1 MKNPMQ
7 TPLYQR
13 GRLWYNGIDKGETN
27 MFHKYYGIPKDAK
40 YGEGFM
46 SRFPILFQHRKL
58 SMQETCMC
66 WGIECPKGWWH
77 ILDQLCTVL
86 EFHNLEFKDKYGIAI
101 VADQVKEKFGTLR
114 FYYTI
119 RDVDKDGV
127 VVEMCAEDTRVADEE
142 NRRRIAID
150 YLEMLADKYI
160 EEAEDL
166 TYNTCAR
173 CGVPLEKDNKV
184 ETKGWITYICKECD
198 GKPYNQD
205 EDDEDDTPET
215 QGEDDEEK
223 KEDEE

>member
-1 MKNPMQ
+1 
-7 TPLYQR
+7 
-13 GRLWYNGIDKGETN
+13 
-27 MFHKYYGIPKDAK
+27 MFHKYYGVPKDAK
-40 YGEGFM
+40 YGEDFM

-77 ILDQLCTVL
+77 ILEQLCTVL

-114 FYYTI
+114 FYYTVM
-119 RDVDKDGV
+119 DVDKDGV
-127 VVEMCAEDTRVADEE
+127 VASRLDADKRVADEE
-142 NRRRIAID
+142 NRRRIAIG
-150 YLEMLADKYI
+150 YLELLADKYI

-173 CGVPLEKDNKV
+173 CGVPLDEKNRV
-184 ETKGWITYICKECD
+184 ETKNWITYICKECD

-215 QGEDDEEK
+215 QDEDDGEEGK

>member
-1 MKNPMQ
+1 
-7 TPLYQR
+7 
-13 GRLWYNGIDKGETN
+13 
-27 MFHKYYGIPKDAK
+27 MFHKYYGVPKDAK

-86 EFHNLEFKDKYGIAI
+86 EFHNMEFKDKYGIAI

-119 RDVDKDGV
+119 RDVNKDGV
-127 VVEMCAEDTRVADEE
+127 VVDACAEDTRIADEE

-160 EEAEDL
+160 AEAEDL

-173 CGVPLEKDNKV
+173 CGVPLDEKNRV
-184 ETKGWITYICKECD
+184 ETKNWITYICKECD

-215 QGEDDEEK
+215 QGEDDEKEEK

>member
-1 MKNPMQ
+1 
-7 TPLYQR
+7 
-13 GRLWYNGIDKGETN
+13 
-27 MFHKYYGIPKDAK
+27 MFHKYYGVPNDAK
-40 YGEGFM
+40 YGEDFM

-86 EFHNLEFKDKYGIAI
+86 EFHNMEFKDKYGIAI

-114 FYYTI
+114 FYYTVM
-119 RDVDKDGV
+119 DVDKDGV
-127 VVEMCAEDTRVADEE
+127 VASRKDPDERVADEE
-142 NRRRIAID
+142 NRRRIAIG

-173 CGVPLEKDNKV
+173 CGVPLDEKNKV
-184 ETKGWITYICKECD
+184 ETGGWITYICKECD

-215 QGEDDEEK
+215 QVQDDEDK
-223 KEDEE
+223 KENED

>member
-1 MKNPMQ
+1 
-7 TPLYQR
+7 
-13 GRLWYNGIDKGETN
+13 
-27 MFHKYYGIPKDAK
+27 MFHKYYGVPNDAK

-46 SRFPILFQHRKL
+46 SRFPILFQERKK

-66 WGIECPKGWWH
+66 WGIECPKGWYN

-86 EFHNLEFKDKYGIAI
+86 EFHNMEFKDKYGIAI

-127 VVEMCAEDTRVADEE
+127 VVESCADSRIADEE

-160 EEAEDL
+160 DEAEDL
-166 TYNTCAR
+166 TFNTCAR
-173 CGVPLEKDNKV
+173 CGVPLDKDNKV
-184 ETKGWITYICKECD
+184 ETQGWITYICKECD
-198 GKPYNQD
+198 KKGQSG
-205 EDDEDDTPET
+205 EDDEDDAPET
-215 QGEDDEEK
+215 QDDEEEK
-223 KEDEE
+223 KTDEG

>member
-1 MKNPMQ
+1 
-7 TPLYQR
+7 
-13 GRLWYNGIDKGETN
+13 
-27 MFHKYYGIPKDAK
+27 MFHKYYGVPNDAK
-40 YGEGFM
+40 YGEDFM

-66 WGIECPKGWWH
+66 WGIEAPLGWYH

-86 EFHNLEFKDKYGIAI
+86 EFHNMEFKDKYGIAI

-119 RDVDKDGV
+119 RNVDKDGV
-127 VVEMCAEDTRVADEE
+127 VVEACAEDTRIADEE
-142 NRRRIAID
+142 NRRRIAIG

-173 CGVPLEKDNKV
+173 CGVPLDEKNKV
-184 ETKGWITYICKECD
+184 ETGGWITYICKECD
-198 GKPYNQD
+198 EKVQPSEN
-205 EDDEDDTPET
+205 DEDDTPET
-215 QGEDDEEK
+215 QDEDDVEEK

>member
-1 MKNPMQ
+1 MKNSMQ

-13 GRLWYNGIDKGETN
+13 GRLWYNEIDKGDTN

-46 SRFPILFQHRKL
+46 SRFPILFQERKK

-77 ILDQLCTVL
+77 ILDQICTVL
-86 EFHNLEFKDKYGIAI
+86 EFHNMEFKEKHGIAI

-127 VVEMCAEDTRVADEE
+127 VIETCAEDTRVADEE
-142 NRRRIAID
+142 NQRRIAID

-160 EEAEDL
+160 DEAEDL

-173 CGVPLEKDNKV
+173 CGIPLEEDNKV
-184 ETKGWITYICKECD
+184 ETKGWITYVCKNCD
-198 GKPYNQD
+198 GKPYDQ
-205 EDDEDDTPET
+205 DDEDDTPET
-215 QGEDDEEK
+215 QAEDDGEK
-223 KEDEE
+223 KDEE

>member
-1 MKNPMQ
+1 
-7 TPLYQR
+7 
-13 GRLWYNGIDKGETN
+13 
-27 MFHKYYGIPKDAK
+27 
-40 YGEGFM
+40 
-46 SRFPILFQHRKL
+46 
-58 SMQETCMC
+58 MC

-77 ILDQLCTVL
+77 ILEQLCTVL

-119 RDVDKDGV
+119 RDVNKDGV
-127 VVEMCAEDTRVADEE
+127 VVEAGAEDTRIADEE

-160 EEAEDL
+160 SEAEDL

-173 CGVPLEKDNKV
+173 CGVPLDEKNKV

-198 GKPYNQD
+198 KKVQPN

-215 QGEDDEEK
+215 QDEDDEEK
-223 KEDEE
+223 KEDEG